1 MTNYL
6 YKLTYK
12 NMHVLSSI
20 NNLQNII
27 NELNMHGVYPQNIDH
42 LFDDKIMQDYKLSV
56 TSI

>member
-12 NMHVLSSI
+12 GMHVLSS

-27 NELNMHGVYPQNIDH
+27 NELNMYDVYPKCIDD
-42 LFDDKIMQDYKLSV
+42 LFNDKIMQDYELIV

>member
-1 MTNYL
+1 MKNYL

-12 NMHVLSSI
+12 GMHVLSSI

-27 NELNMHGVYPQNIDH
+27 NELNMHGVYPHSIDD
-42 LFDDKIMQDYKLSV
+42 LFNNKIMQNYKLTV

>member
-12 NMHVLSSI
+12 NTHVLSSI

-27 NELNMHGVYPQNIDH
+27 NELNMHGVYPHNIDD
-42 LFDDKIMQDYKLSV
+42 LFNDKIMQDYKLD
-56 TSI
+56 IINL

>member
-1 MTNYL
+1 MKNYL

-12 NMHVLSSI
+12 GMHDLSSI

-27 NELNMHGVYPQNIDH
+27 NELSMHGVHPQNIDD
-42 LFDDKIMQDYKLSV
+42 LFNNKIMQGYKLTV

>member
-1 MTNYL
+1 MINYL

-27 NELNMHGVYPQNIDH
+27 NELNMHGVYPQNIDD
-42 LFDDKIMQDYKLSV
+42 LFNNKIMQDYKLSV